1 MRRGM
6 QTLVWTIGVGVVAVG
21 IYVMLLALR

>member
-6 QTLVWTIGVGVVAVG
+6 QTLVWTIGVGVLAVG
-21 IYVMLLALR
+21 IYVVLLWLR

>member
-6 QTLVWTIGVGVVAVG
+6 QTLVWTIGVGVIAVA
-21 IYVMLLALR
+21 IYVALLWLR